1 MDTRCVTLILERMFH
16 KRAKEREELD
26 NEDSFREILKI
37 VSEMGKEEKANY
49 LNRLKEIVDMQ
60 APASMLLEK
69 AV

>member
-1 MDTRCVTLILERMFH
+1 MGNEEDFRRILE
-16 KRAKEREELD
+16 
-26 NEDSFREILKI
+26 I